1 MSILIMLLK
10 YVLFFVK
17 IVIGLYHYDQ
27 WGGKSGALSLQKTH
41 HVKSIMS
48 DLLVLSERA
57 PHGRMCHV
65 NFSVSNVASSRNII
79 LPLFFLNCMS

>member
-1 MSILIMLLK
+1 MLCCMSILIMLLK

-48 DLLVLSERA
+48 DLLVFERKSPSWQDVPCKLFSE
-57 PHGRMCHV
+57 
-65 NFSVSNVASSRNII
+65 
-79 LPLFFLNCMS
+79 